1 MLGNP
6 HARPS
11 FFATADIE
19 EHAGRKTAGK
29 KEIALSRIERIT
41 RFGALVWMQWGIVLD
56 RVSGLIKFLS
66 FQKPLKLGIVRYR
79 PPTQPGEIVPLLK
92 R

>member
-1 MLGNP
+1 VLGNP

-19 EHAGRKTAGK
+19 EHAGRKAAGK

-56 RVSGLIKFLS
+56 RVSGLIKFYLFKS
-66 FQKPLKLGIVRYR
+66 P
-79 PPTQPGEIVPLLK
+79 
-92 R
+92 

>member
-1 MLGNP
+1 VLGNP

-19 EHAGRKTAGK
+19 EHAGRKAAGK

-41 RFGALVWMQWGIVLD
+41 RFGALVWMQWGIVFIFSKAPEVGD
-56 RVSGLIKFLS
+56 RTL
-66 FQKPLKLGIVRYR
+66 
-79 PPTQPGEIVPLLK
+79 
-92 R
+92 